1 MWIIKCLVFD
11 AVYMK
16 LAKLK
21 AATTCRTLA
30 LQRIDFNCSCTL
42 EFPSFFFPLCLLVSQ
57 SLGFALEVCPARV
70 CNLALCIQILDPYR
84 RCCSWLSWCPALLW
98 VQVRRENGNF
108 WAEACPHLNPMKSF
122 NFNALPIVM
131 VSKDVSKICL
141 TRGTIL
147 KTLIKQFK
155 DFLVV
160 LLGTHSPSHHCP
172 CNLFLLLP

>member
-1 MWIIKCLVFD
+1 MPCIWCSLYEACEIEGGYHVQDFGSSENRFQLFL
-11 AVYMK
+11 YF
-16 LAKLK
+16 
-21 AATTCRTLA
+21 
-30 LQRIDFNCSCTL
+30 RISF
-42 EFPSFFFPLCLLVSQ
+42 FFFFFPLCLLVSQ

-141 TRGTIL
+141 TSGTIL